1 MNNHV
6 VFRWICFFVLLIVV
20 AVPVWAQM
28 KLGQEDNLNSLT
40 RDLQTAR
47 ESKSNEEIADI
58 YFKIG
63 EYYQYKS
70 LNLDKAFENY
80 VNARQY
86 YLREDDLDNVK
97 FIDGFVA
104 DRYIN
109 LGLLQE
115 GIDIYKDLAEYYEKQ
130 GDSKAA
136 ANALYKLSKAYRLRG
151 DGETNLDYLLQ
162 AEQMNQQNP
171 DTSLIANIKLDKIES
186 YINLNEKDSALI
198 VAANVVEIAGQIN
211 DDKAMSKALYFV
223 GFINY
228 LKKKN
233 DIAIKYL
240 LKSLELIPNI
250 AYSTDKRAIYK
261 LLSIIYESNKD
272 TGNALKYFKLYSEL
286 NDSIL
291 NQDRLSIVNE
301 LAIRYGVNEK
311 QKELAN
317 VQAEKESI
325 FQKTVLQSRAL
336 YFVGVI
342 FLLLLG
348 FMYYLIRFYMHKIQ
362 TENIINGQQH
372 EIDQQKIRELEDKI
386 KINSMQAMIV
396 GEEKERE
403 RIAKDLHDSLGGL
416 LSTVKLQFDN
426 FKTKLN
432 GHQSMDQYNK
442 AANLLD
448 TAVEEVRS
456 ISRNLQPSALKRYG
470 LVQALQDLINRLDQE
485 GMPEIFFQHYDV
497 PEKIDELVSISVF
510 RVIQE
515 LLNNSIKYAKATEIL
530 IQINGDGEELTL
542 QYEDDGIGFDK
553 ENLPKKGM
561 GLENIYSR
569 INYLKGN
576 IVYDS
581 RPGEGVYVMARVPA
595 LLGSSELGVGVNFL
609 Q

>member
-1 MNNHV
+1 MNCNF
-6 VFRWICFFVLLIVV
+6 VFRWICLHVLIIVV
-20 AVPVWAQM
+20 VLPLQAQM
-28 KLGQEDNLNSLT
+28 KLRQEDNINTLT
-40 RDLQTAR
+40 LDLQKAR
-47 ESKSNEEIADI
+47 QSKSNEEIADI

-63 EYYQYKS
+63 EYYQFKM
-70 LNLDKAFENY
+70 LNLDKAFENF

-86 YLREDDLDNVK
+86 YLRENDLHNVK

-115 GIDIYKDLAEYYEKQ
+115 GIDIYQDLMKYYEGERDTK
-130 GDSKAA
+130 GT
-136 ANALYKLSKAYRLRG
+136 ANTLYKLSKAYRLRG
-151 DGETNLDYLLQ
+151 DDEANLQYLQ
-162 AEQMNQQNP
+162 DAELINQQDP

-198 VAANVVEIAGQIN
+198 VAANVVEIARQIN

-272 TGNALKYFKLYSEL
+272 SVNSLKYYKLYSDL

-301 LAIRYGVNEK
+301 LAIRYGVKEK

-336 YFVGVI
+336 YFVGII

-362 TENIINGQQH
+362 TENIINNQQH

-426 FKTKLN
+426 FKIKLN

-442 AANLLD
+442 ATNLLD

-456 ISRNLQPSALKRYG
+456 ISRNLQPTALKRYG
-470 LVQALQDLINRLDQE
+470 LVQALKDLINRIDQE

-497 PEKIDELVSISVF
+497 PEKIDEIVSLSMF

-515 LLNNSIKYAKATEIL
+515 LLNNSIKYANAKEIL
-530 IQINGDGEELTL
+530 IQLNGDGEELTL

-553 ENLPKKGM
+553 ENIPKKGM
-561 GLENIYSR
+561 GLDNIYSR
-569 INYLKGN
+569 VNYLKGN

-581 RPGEGVYVMARVPA
+581 SPGEGVYVMARVPSK
-595 LLGSSELGVGVNFL
+595 LDLSELGVGV
-609 Q
+609 

>member
-1 MNNHV
+1 MNV
-6 VFRWICFFVLLIVV
+6 FFVFRWICFFVLIIGLQL
-20 AVPVWAQM
+20 PSGAQM
-28 KLGQEDNLNSLT
+28 KLGQEDSLNSLT
-40 RDLQTAR
+40 LDLQAAR
-47 ESKSNEEIADI
+47 DRRSNEEIADI

-63 EYYQYKS
+63 EYYQYKM

-86 YLREDDLDNVK
+86 YLREGDQDNVK

-104 DRYIN
+104 DRYMN

-115 GIDIYKDLAEYYEKQ
+115 GIDIYKDLARYYEDKNETR
-130 GDSKAA
+130 AA
-136 ANALYKLSKAYRLRG
+136 ANFLYKLSKAYRLRG
-151 DGETNLDYLLQ
+151 DGETNLEYLEH
-162 AEQMNQQNP
+162 AEVMNQKDP

-198 VAANVVEIAGQIN
+198 VAANVVEIAGQI
-211 DDKAMSKALYFV
+211 DDDRAMSKALYSV

-240 LKSLELIPNI
+240 LKSLELIPNL

-261 LLSIIYESNKD
+261 LLSIIYESD
-272 TGNALKYFKLYSEL
+272 SDSANALKYYKLYSEL

-336 YFVGVI
+336 YFVGII

-362 TENIINGQQH
+362 TENIINNQQH

-432 GHQSMDQYNK
+432 GHTSMDQYNK

-448 TAVEEVRS
+448 SAVEEVRS
-456 ISRNLQPSALKRYG
+456 ISRNLQPTALKRYG

-485 GMPEIFFQHYDV
+485 GMPEIFFQHYNV
-497 PEKIDELVSISVF
+497 PEKIDEIVSLSMF

-515 LLNNSIKYAKATEIL
+515 LLNNSIKYAKAKEIL

-553 ENLPKKGM
+553 DNLPRKGM

-581 RPGEGVYVMARVPA
+581 RPGEGVYVMARVPVQ
-595 LLGSSELGVGVNFL
+595 LDVRELGVDAGIM
-609 Q
+609 